1 MSERNAPPTLLALQD
16 YVFHRPVPVGV
27 SNRHVHLCDADI
39 SRLFGPRHLLSKRR
53 DIVQKGK
60 FSCQEVVT
68 VATSAGVLRDVR
80 VMGPSRARTQVELA
94 PSDARELGLRAPL
107 RPSGDTND
115 SAGCVLI
122 GPKGSIDLA
131 AGVLIPER
139 HLHMS
144 PRDTAFFGVA
154 QGDRLRVAVPGRRGG
169 LLADVLVRVHERFV
183 LELHLD
189 TDEAGALLARNGDL
203 TYVVDDERLG
213 VDLNLRLARPP
224 GGRRLMTESELR
236 RVVRTEGRVRIP
248 HGVLLT
254 PSARDLA
261 RRLKLD

>member
-1 MSERNAPPTLLALQD
+1 MSERQTPTTLLALQD

-27 SNRHVHLCDADI
+27 SNRHVHLSDADI
-39 SRLFGPRHLLSKRR
+39 ALLFGPGHVLTHRR
-53 DIVQKGK
+53 DITQRGQ

-68 VATSAGVLRDVR
+68 VATAAGVLRDVR
-80 VMGPSRARTQVELA
+80 VMGPSRPRSQVELA
-94 PSDARELGLRAPL
+94 PTDARALELRAPL
-107 RPSGDTND
+107 RASGDTD
-115 SAGCVLI
+115 DTPGCFLI
-122 GPKGSIDLA
+122 GPQGSVDLA

-144 PRDTAFFGVA
+144 PRDAAFFGVA
-154 QGDRLRVAVPGRRGG
+154 QGDRLRVAVPGQRGG
-169 LLADVLVRVHERFV
+169 VLADVLVRVHERFV

-203 TYVVDDERLG
+203 IYVVDEEKLG

-224 GGRRLMTESELR
+224 GGRRLMTESELQR
-236 RVVRTEGRVRIP
+236 IVRTEGRVRIP
-248 HGVLLT
+248 HGVILT
-254 PSARDLA
+254 PSALDLA